1 MKNWWRDLA
10 RASPPGFWLV
20 NARLIDGLGNP
31 PLEQGYVQVEEGRFA
46 RAGPVSDLP
55 RSSADD
61 TPRIDLA
68 GQTILPG
75 LIDCH
80 AHLVYSGFRRL
91 DELDRCSVETCTINA
106 VRNAEAVLRAGYT
119 TIRDLG
125 TVGNVAVAVRDAI
138 AHGKI
143 SGPRVVASGRILSST
158 GGHVDTLPAWWENR
172 GGLGVRVDGPDD
184 VIRAVRQQVK
194 DGVDNIKLGASGAEV
209 SPYAHTW
216 MTTMHEEEIRA
227 AVHEAHRWGRT
238 VAVHCQSYDA
248 VKFALRAGADTVEH
262 GTRLDDEAIELFR
275 ASETFLVPTLCTL
288 YSVLELGARLDLMP
302 KQREEMEVNRPLW
315 VESFRRAREAGV
327 PIATGGDIGNRY
339 PHGTNAR
346 EIELLVSEGMTPL
359 EAIRA
364 ATSTAARAIRRE
376 DRGSLE
382 PGKLADLIVLDG
394 DPLADIRVL
403 QDQERIR
410 AVVKG
415 GRIVAGTSLERADA

>member
-10 RASPPGFWLV
+10 AASPPGFWLV

-31 PLEQGYVQVEEGRFA
+31 PLEQGYVQVAEGRFV
-46 RAGPVSDLP
+46 RVGPVSDLP

-106 VRNAEAVLRAGYT
+106 VRNAEVVLRAGYT

-125 TVGNVAVAVRDAI
+125 TVGNVAVAVRDAV

-172 GGLGVRVDGPDD
+172 GGLGVRVDGPGD

-346 EIELLVSEGMTPL
+346 EIELLVGEGMTPL

-415 GRIVAGTSLERADA
+415 GRIVAGASLERADA

>member
-1 MKNWWRDLA
+1 MKNRWRDLA
-10 RASPPGFWLV
+10 EASPPGFCLV

-31 PLEQGYVQVEEGRFA
+31 PLEDGYVQVEEGRFA
-46 RAGPVSDLP
+46 RVGPVSDLP
-55 RSSADD
+55 RPSREDR
-61 TPRIDLA
+61 PRIDLE

-143 SGPRVVASGRILSST
+143 RGPRVVASGRILSST

-216 MTTMHEEEIRA
+216 MTTMNEEEIRA

-315 VESFRRAREAGV
+315 VESFRRAHEAGV

-346 EIELLVSEGMTPL
+346 EIELLVGEGMTPL

-403 QDQERIR
+403 QDQARIR
-410 AVVKG
+410 AIVKG
-415 GRIVAGTSLERADA
+415 GRIVAGASLERADA